1 VNWHH
6 GSALRHARA
15 VVGNGDDASPGS
27 PSPGSPSP
35 GGLGPR
41 VRALLATTQGKIIA
55 GLVAL
60 VVLVG
65 GGVVAASSGGD
76 DSAAPTTTA
85 STTTTTTTT
94 PPTTPP
100 PPPPP
105 VYPLTGMPAVDPAV
119 SARPTLVVKI
129 DNSEPKSR
137 PQIGLNQA
145 DIVYE
150 ERVEG
155 AVTRFMAVFHS
166 TDSVPVGPVRS
177 ARTSDIGLF
186 KPMGTP
192 LFAWSGANA
201 IFAQWV
207 REAGIVDI
215 GYDVASGLYSR
226 DGNRQAPHNLMLDGT
241 PTVWANA
248 YPGATPPNSQLFS
261 YRAQG
266 EAPVGGTPTNGVR
279 IVFATGPGSAPV
291 EYVWNGAGWARS
303 QNGTPHLDA
312 EGVQI
317 APENVVISYTP
328 YASSGV
334 NDQFG
339 VPIREAS
346 LVGEGE
352 ALVLTGGQAF
362 AARWVKPALE
372 MPTQYFDQAGAP
384 IRLTPGRT
392 WVALPEPGTTAFLPW

>member
-1 VNWHH
+1 MASN
-6 GSALRHARA
+6 
-15 VVGNGDDASPGS
+15 DEDANPGS
-27 PSPGSPSP
+27 PA
-35 GGLGPR
+35 PR
-41 VRALLATTQGKIIA
+41 GMGARLRALLATPQGRIIA

-65 GGVVAASSGGD
+65 GGVIAANASSEEA
-76 DSAAPTTTA
+76 AAPTTTA
-85 STTTTTTTT
+85 STTTTTTT

-105 VYPLTGMPAVDPAV
+105 VYPLTGLPVVDPAV
-119 SARPTLVVKI
+119 AARPTLIVKI
-129 DNSEPKSR
+129 DNSEPKAR

-155 AVTRFMAVFHS
+155 AVTRFMAMFHS
-166 TDSVPVGPVRS
+166 TDATPVGPVRS

-207 REAGIVDI
+207 RESGIVDI
-215 GYDVASGLYSR
+215 GYDVSSGLYSR
-226 DGNRQAPHNLMLDGT
+226 AGNREAPHNLMLNATGD
-241 PTVWANA
+241 VWANA
-248 YPGATPPNSQLFS
+248 YPGATSPNSQLFA

-266 EAPVGGTPTNGVR
+266 EAPVGGTPTKGVR

-291 EYVWNGAGWARS
+291 EYVWNGTGWARS
-303 QNGTPHLDA
+303 QAGTPHTDA

-317 APENVVISYTP
+317 APENVVISYTA

-339 VPIREAS
+339 IPIREAA

-362 AARWVKPALE
+362 AARWVKPSLE
-372 MPTQYFDQAGAP
+372 MPAQYFDQAGAP

>member
-1 VNWHH
+1 MTRTPE
-6 GSALRHARA
+6 AA
-15 VVGNGDDASPGS
+15 DAHS
-27 PSPGSPSP
+27 SP
-35 GGLGPR
+35 GGGPPARLRRLLSTPRRR
-41 VRALLATTQGKIIA
+41 VLAAVIG
-55 GLVAL
+55 V
-60 VVLVG
+60 VVLAVG
-65 GGVVAASSGGD
+65 ALAAGAGSSE
-76 DSAAPTTTA
+76 SAAPA
-85 STTTTTTTT
+85 TTTTSTTAATT
-94 PPTTPP
+94 TTPP

-119 SARPTLVVKI
+119 AARPTLVVKI

-155 AVTRFMAVFHS
+155 AVTRFMALFHS
-166 TDSVPVGPVRS
+166 GDAMPVGPVRS

-201 IFAQWV
+201 IFAQRV
-207 REAGIVDI
+207 RDAGIVDI
-215 GYDVASGLYSR
+215 GYDVASGFYSR
-226 DGNRQAPHNLMLDGT
+226 AGDRRAPHNLMLRSTMD
-241 PTVWANA
+241 VWASA
-248 YPGATPPNSQLFS
+248 PAGATAPAAQLFS
-261 YRAQG
+261 FREPG
-266 EAPVGGTPTNGVR
+266 EPASGGTPATGVR
-279 IVFATGPGSAPV
+279 IVFAEGAGSAPV
-291 EYVWNGAGWARS
+291 EYVWNGAGWARW
-303 QNGTPHLDA
+303 QAGTAHVDA

-328 YASSGV
+328 YADSDT

-339 VPIREAS
+339 VPIREAQ

-362 AARWVKPALE
+362 AARWVKPSLE
-372 MPTQYFDQAGAP
+372 APAQYVDGAGNP

-392 WVALPEPGTTAFLPW
+392 WVALPEPGTTVFLP